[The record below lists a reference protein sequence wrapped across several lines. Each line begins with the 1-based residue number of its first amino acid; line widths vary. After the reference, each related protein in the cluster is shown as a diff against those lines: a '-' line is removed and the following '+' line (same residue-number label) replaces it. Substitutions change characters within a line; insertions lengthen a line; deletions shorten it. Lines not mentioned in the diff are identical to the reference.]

1 MRVCHLVVELS
12 SQLGLGVALG
22 CGTNIICLAIT
33 VSKRMVRGPRSLTTS
48 DVILFFLFFS
58 WKIFIKAFTKAGRS
72 ISSYFLV
79 SLLLQSTLVVPQA
92 GHHHHR
98 GLIKTLL

>member
-48 DVILFFLFFS
+48 DVILFFFF
-58 WKIFIKAFTKAGRS
+58 FPGRS
-72 ISSYFLV
+72 LLKP
-79 SLLLQSTLVVPQA
+79 SLRQVGASAPTS
-92 GHHHHR
+92 
-98 GLIKTLL
+98 